1 MFQGGGLKVLC
12 LSWEGVGDK
21 GKSLAW
27 TVGKQ
32 SFFQA
37 ITEQSLL
44 VFPEHI
50 HLNIKHLQQN
60 IQEYRD
66 PES

>member
-1 MFQGGGLKVLC
+1 M
-12 LSWEGVGDK
+12 
-21 GKSLAW
+21 
-27 TVGKQ
+27 GKQ
-32 SFFQA
+32 SFWQA
-37 ITEQSLL
+37 ILEQTLL

-50 HLNIKHLQQN
+50 HLNIEHLQQN